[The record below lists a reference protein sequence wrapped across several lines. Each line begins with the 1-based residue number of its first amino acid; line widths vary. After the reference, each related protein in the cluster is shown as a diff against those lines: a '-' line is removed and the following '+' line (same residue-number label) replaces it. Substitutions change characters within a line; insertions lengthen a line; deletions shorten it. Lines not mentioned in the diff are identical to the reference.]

1 MKHIYTLK
9 ADTLFKRFVRH
20 LFLIPVS
27 FSIGA
32 VGMLAMHYLSILMEV
47 DIKGP
52 ADEAGWLGLVIFIL
66 SMAAGCVT
74 MLLGLHLSSKI
85 CRALGV

>member
-1 MKHIYTLK
+1 MKHVYSLE

-27 FSIGA
+27 FSTGA
-32 VGMLAMHYLSILMEV
+32 VGMLAMHYLSIVMEV

-52 ADEAGWLGLVIFIL
+52 ADEEGVKGWIVFVLA
-66 SMAAGCVT
+66 MAVACAT
-74 MLLGLHLSSKI
+74 MMFGLHISSKI